1 MSVSATKHSQ
11 VAIIGAGVIGLSTAY
26 HLALH
31 GFSPVTVYER
41 EGIGSG
47 ASGVAPGGV
56 RRQWATDINCAMSEE
71 SLQFYR
77 RIEEILQPDT
87 RLVFRECGYLFL
99 AHSEPALEGLR
110 ASVAL
115 QSKFRIPSRIFAPH
129 EIGEIVPALKTETV
143 TGASYCP
150 EDGYFDDPWGV
161 IFAFARAAGRH
172 GVTIDRSA
180 VLGLSHERNAWQ
192 LQLREGTATAEQVV
206 IAAGSD
212 SVQLLRPLG
221 LELPIRAEPR
231 YLFYSNV
238 LSDRICDPLVI
249 SNEREFAVKQMSNGQ
264 FLTSYLGAGR
274 HGREQTPEAWKARI
288 SEAAEEL
295 LPALLDVSLTHMVKG
310 YYDMTPDSQPIVGP
324 APGREDL
331 WIAAGLSG
339 HGFMM
344 APAVGRAIADLIRG
358 VEPAWYV
365 RGLVPERFSGEALPA
380 SLTVERQVI

>member
-1 MSVSATKHSQ
+1 MERRATKHSQ
-11 VAIIGAGVIGLSTAY
+11 IAVIGAGVIGLSTAY
-26 HLALH
+26 HLASH
-31 GFSPVTVYER
+31 GFSSITVYER

-47 ASGVAPGGV
+47 ASGIAPGGV
-56 RRQWATDINCAMSEE
+56 RRQWATAVNCAMSGE

-77 RIEEILQPDT
+77 RIDEILEPDT
-87 RLVFRECGYLFL
+87 QLVFRECGYLFL
-99 AHSEPALEGLR
+99 AHSEAALEHLR
-110 ASVAL
+110 ANVAL
-115 QSKFRIPSRIFAPH
+115 QSEFRIPSRILAPH
-129 EIGEIVPALKTETV
+129 EIGKIVPALKTETV

-161 IFAFARAAGRH
+161 IFAFARAAQRR
-172 GVTIDRSA
+172 GVRIENSI
-180 VLGLSHERNAWQ
+180 VLGLHHERNAWQ
-192 LQLREGTATAEQVV
+192 LQLEDGTAAAEQVV
-206 IAAGSD
+206 IAAGGD
-212 SVQLLRPLG
+212 SVQLLKPLG

-238 LSDRICDPLVI
+238 FSERICDPLVI

-288 SEAAEEL
+288 SEVAEEL
-295 LPALLDVSLTHMVKG
+295 IPALLDVSLTHMVKG

-324 APGREDL
+324 IPDRNNL
-331 WIAAGLSG
+331 WVAAGLSG

-358 VEPAWYV
+358 VDPAWYF
-365 RGLVPERFSGEALPA
+365 RGLGLARFSGEAQ
-380 SLTVERQVI
+380 SGRLTAERQVI